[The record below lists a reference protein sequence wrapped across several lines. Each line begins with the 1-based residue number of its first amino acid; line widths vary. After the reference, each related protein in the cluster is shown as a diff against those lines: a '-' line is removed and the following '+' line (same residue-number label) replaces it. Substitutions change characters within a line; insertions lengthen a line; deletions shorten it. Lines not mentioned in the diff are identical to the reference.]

1 MCAYLTDVEGNLDY
15 LERFVAV
22 STVLAWT
29 DESKTRLR
37 FQRDDAVF
45 VFGGDTQDKGI
56 GDVRCV
62 RLLLS
67 LKEDFPERVVLL
79 IGNRDCNK
87 LRLTSELSADCLVD
101 AAVRTDASFPYW
113 LPDSKRVTPRC
124 SWTRIP
130 KTTAVR
136 QHGSKQAAMDSQGH
150 PRAVPCAERSH
161 RP

>member
-1 MCAYLTDVEGNLDY
+1 MAWPELSLDDDVDDGLERSIAGPQAVSIFRHLDHDSTGTVTQASLVRGLSGWLTAGSRGAILHGDPPSGMRVCAYLTDVEGNLDY
-15 LERFVAV
+15 LERFVVV

-62 RLLLS
+62 RLLLA

-79 IGNRDCNK
+79 KTHLARGH
-87 LRLTSELSADCLVD
+87 
-101 AAVRTDASFPYW
+101 
-113 LPDSKRVTPRC
+113 KR
-124 SWTRIP
+124 
-130 KTTAVR
+130 
-136 QHGSKQAAMDSQGH
+136 
-150 PRAVPCAERSH
+150 
-161 RP
+161 